1 MIACIVESGGVGKL
15 FSKMALVIEEN
26 RLKDRFNGTVAKAI
40 GEVLEKETPEKYM
53 EFIFNVLKQFNDIV
67 KLMDEIIGYDRNDSE
82 WKIYDEEMHERY
94 INILLGQLNLLFI
107 RFGKTN
113 FLQKFSDTYWK
124 QNQNFILQLWRKL
137 PEGESVTSN
146 EASFI
151 KLFEDFF
158 SETIKTFP
166 DFIVKQL
173 KDFQNLYRASR
184 YEVYDNY
191 KYIMPD
197 PKYCYDNRWNDDG
210 VAFLYLSYDNEN
222 QTCQGIHRAQK
233 TCFEEIR
240 AKDGQEIAICRFRS
254 VHNRIKILDLSF
266 DDIDYEKEIG
276 QLDEL
281 EVASKEKIMKVIQTD
296 SKLQKRMIGYAK
308 LNNEK
313 AFDDEIEKIEEKIG
327 LKAEMRERVQL
338 QLSKVLIGNI
348 CDAIFYAVDKEDDP
362 ELEAYIPFRAFSRY
376 LIANGFG
383 GVAYRSTR
391 MEKIGLRGK
400 CLTLF
405 DKNDAMY
412 VDGEMEVYQYYQDG
426 CKFIKKY

>member
-1 MIACIVESGGVGKL
+1 M

-158 SETIKTFP
+158 SETFTGRVDMRYMIITNILCLIQN
-166 DFIVKQL
+166 IVMIIVGMMMVL
-173 KDFQNLYRASR
+173 LFCICHM
-184 YEVYDNY
+184 
-191 KYIMPD
+191 IM
-197 PKYCYDNRWNDDG
+197 
-210 VAFLYLSYDNEN
+210 
-222 QTCQGIHRAQK
+222 
-233 TCFEEIR
+233 
-240 AKDGQEIAICRFRS
+240 
-254 VHNRIKILDLSF
+254 RIKR
-266 DDIDYEKEIG
+266 
-276 QLDEL
+276 
-281 EVASKEKIMKVIQTD
+281 VKVSIVR
-296 SKLQKRMIGYAK
+296 KRHA
-308 LNNEK
+308 
-313 AFDDEIEKIEEKIG
+313 
-327 LKAEMRERVQL
+327 
-338 QLSKVLIGNI
+338 
-348 CDAIFYAVDKEDDP
+348 
-362 ELEAYIPFRAFSRY
+362 
-376 LIANGFG
+376 
-383 GVAYRSTR
+383 
-391 MEKIGLRGK
+391 LRK
-400 CLTLF
+400 
-405 DKNDAMY
+405 
-412 VDGEMEVYQYYQDG
+412 
-426 CKFIKKY
+426 

>member
-1 MIACIVESGGVGKL
+1 M

-197 PKYCYDNRWNDDG
+197 PK
-210 VAFLYLSYDNEN
+210 
-222 QTCQGIHRAQK
+222 
-233 TCFEEIR
+233 
-240 AKDGQEIAICRFRS
+240 
-254 VHNRIKILDLSF
+254 
-266 DDIDYEKEIG
+266 
-276 QLDEL
+276 
-281 EVASKEKIMKVIQTD
+281 
-296 SKLQKRMIGYAK
+296 
-308 LNNEK
+308 
-313 AFDDEIEKIEEKIG
+313 
-327 LKAEMRERVQL
+327 
-338 QLSKVLIGNI
+338 
-348 CDAIFYAVDKEDDP
+348 
-362 ELEAYIPFRAFSRY
+362 
-376 LIANGFG
+376 
-383 GVAYRSTR
+383 
-391 MEKIGLRGK
+391 
-400 CLTLF
+400 
-405 DKNDAMY
+405 
-412 VDGEMEVYQYYQDG
+412 
-426 CKFIKKY
+426 